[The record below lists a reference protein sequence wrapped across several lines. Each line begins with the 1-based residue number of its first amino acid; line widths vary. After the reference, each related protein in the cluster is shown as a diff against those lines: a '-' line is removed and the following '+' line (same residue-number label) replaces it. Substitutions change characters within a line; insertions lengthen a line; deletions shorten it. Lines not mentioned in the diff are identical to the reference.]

1 MPRRPNATVLMTP
14 AADKRHIIYD
24 AGHVGLPRNQVVAQM
39 VDWLDKYLG
48 LTQESP
54 PIFGRRCMAL
64 TPALSQGE
72 REKPERVL
80 RQPRSGTTA

>member
-1 MPRRPNATVLMTP
+1 MTP
-14 AADKRHIIYD
+14 AADKRHITYD
-24 AGHVGLPRNQVVAQM
+24 AGHVNLPRNQVVGQM

-48 LTQESP
+48 PTQEYP

-72 REKPERVL
+72 R
-80 RQPRSGTTA
+80 G